1 MSKCFLRR
9 KMVFLISLM
18 KLSLGRSLL
27 SLCYSTHQIS
37 SEVEYH
43 RSYIVYFSGPVEE
56 KKIFINTYLVIV
68 QMIITHYYNK
78 PLVKYHKH
86 KIKKNLLSS
95 DDTYTE
101 LHVRYF
107 LFLFIAQVDFT
118 QEYTYH
124 STCGLFYEDNLF
136 LLKVNIREKTP
147 LKTKTGI
154 RH

>member
-1 MSKCFLRR
+1 
-9 KMVFLISLM
+9 MVFLISLM

-86 KIKKNLLSS
+86 KKECYLQMIHIQNFTYVIFYSYLLHKLILRKNIH
-95 DDTYTE
+95 TTRP
-101 LHVRYF
+101 VVF
-107 LFLFIAQVDFT
+107 FMNII
-118 QEYTYH
+118 
-124 STCGLFYEDNLF
+124 CFY
-136 LLKVNIREKTP
+136 
-147 LKTKTGI
+147 
-154 RH
+154 